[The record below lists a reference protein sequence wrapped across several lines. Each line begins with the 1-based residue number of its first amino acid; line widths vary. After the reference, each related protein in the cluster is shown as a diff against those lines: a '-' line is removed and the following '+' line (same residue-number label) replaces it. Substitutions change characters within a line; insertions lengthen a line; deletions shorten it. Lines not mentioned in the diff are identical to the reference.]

1 MARPE
6 ESLISGPIEWFGRV
20 RAPSDA
26 APVPPVRW
34 ADAVGNHGL
43 HQTDRLEIGEDEVH
57 VWFAYLPP
65 DPGAEREA
73 WTVLTPQSGPEPTG

>member
-6 ESLISGPIEWFGRV
+6 ESLISGPIGVFGRYALSATPH
-20 RAPSDA
+20 RS
-26 APVPPVRW
+26 PPVRW
-34 ADAVGNHGL
+34 LTLWAIMVSIN
-43 HQTDRLEIGEDEVH
+43 DRLEIGEDEVH

-73 WTVLTPQSGPEPTG
+73 WNVLTPQSGSEPTG

>member
-1 MARPE
+1 MV
-6 ESLISGPIEWFGRV
+6 SI
-20 RAPSDA
+20 
-26 APVPPVRW
+26 
-34 ADAVGNHGL
+34 N
-43 HQTDRLEIGEDEVH
+43 DRLEIGEDEVH